1 MKTYDAI
8 GYEPAQI
15 DQNIPQS
22 IEEAELDPTFQAAA
36 EIYVNGIK
44 RSSGF
49 LDTFSLSERFERD
62 AKTGR
67 YDITEIL
74 RDEDWRLETILD
86 RNLNSSNLTDYEK
99 QAYQYIRTVFDELQI
114 KGGKERAQQIKDI
127 GTDIIFSPTTL
138 ASLLLGG
145 PGTTQA
151 SREGMNA
158 LARFALADTA
168 TAAATKGSIFGA
180 ATGFTEDLAQQGYQ
194 KSTGVRENIDY
205 GRLLGA
211 TTLGAV
217 IDGGISTLANRASN
231 LSKNRFDNDQDP
243 KTMRDRSEDDT
254 AGENSEVNAVIDEEV
269 NKVIST
275 GEGKQLDL
283 PLLTE
288 EDIEMYNSRPSR
300 NQPNQTDVL
309 QFKMRFLRGLE
320 ARLLGDAGEK
330 ITRRER
336 IALNKELES
345 LKLERKNIVVE
356 PADVEPIKGESKRRQ
371 KIRAKRLG
379 EEQVAEKRTDLDLKI
394 QNLENKLER
403 DAIGT
408 LAESDLSRL
417 EQLIVPDQFKDE
429 YLEAFEKQFPKK
441 KTYVPSKINVNAE
454 ETAEKISKE
463 AGGGT
468 QTIEEVQDT
477 IEETIADLP
486 PNTPPSTAS
495 GKLKYNIN
503 RILNRYGSRII
514 FKPVSV
520 IQSFAND
527 SKTAANLLTRF
538 RYDANRNIWEQR
550 DYDKQDFFEIYKE
563 TAGTHYV
570 RAKVAM
576 EPIAINM
583 RGELNDLANNQ
594 VLKVLRG
601 GEIDNENINKIA
613 FELRDVLTEI
623 GTNLKKAGFIT
634 GEIENYFPRAW
645 NRKAIERDKD
655 TFAEKLLSSGEATN
669 IEEANRIVE
678 DMLDKKNHLGQGSGA
693 GSTFFYTR
701 KFDKLKDNDF
711 EEFLDNDVVSVMNN
725 YIFTTSKQLAK
736 KKAFNVRKQSE
747 FQSRWID
754 PIRRE
759 LRAKGKT
766 LTKKDEAD
774 LIRVYQSTTGEGV
787 DRYSSSTFQGIV
799 DGYGI
804 ANRMAYLP
812 LATLSSLTEVFINIA
827 KAGPV
832 KSLKGFVGASDAA
845 RKTITDDLSEKLGKQ
860 GLTEQEIWKEMN
872 KFGLALDMSL
882 VDVAERLSGDQIQ
895 SKLGQKITNKFF
907 RVTFLDQW
915 TKFVQMS
922 SYLTGKNLI
931 TENLEAIAL
940 HRKKD
945 LAPSSR
951 IKRLE
956 TELKELNVNI
966 DQGIKWL
973 EGGLNTKDSFYTD
986 IQRGAARYTNEV
998 ILNPS
1003 PESGLK
1009 PTLMSNPQT
1018 SILFQFMGYPT
1029 AFTNTVLKNA
1039 GKNLLKGIVRL
1050 DFENTARTVA
1060 AGAIMTEMARWSNY
1074 ARSGGESEKY
1084 KDPLEIYS
1092 RAVVRWG
1099 GNGIVADMMMR
1110 ANKAAEIY
1118 QDPLASVTGFM
1129 GPVGQDAY
1137 TLIRRGD
1144 AVSFFGKKVPF
1155 YGAFKTVEDAF
1166 DVEFVDK
1173 YNNALKKGDK
1183 LFEETFVPE
1192 RSPEPRSGL
1201 FEGGL
1206 AILRDTDE
1214 KVTNVSNVIANPEER
1229 LVENT
1234 DRTFEEIAED
1244 PLRQMFSKGG
1254 AAKEIIKAG
1263 KDFFGFY
1270 NPVEKAVL
1278 NIEAGKKL
1286 QGNAFYKEI
1295 QRQTILDDS
1304 PAGQPVSDDIM
1315 AQAGLKDLKGNEKS
1329 ITIEEIQE
1337 VLAQQRLNTP
1347 LVRSQLKTD
1356 EVDYDHANIA
1366 EEQLKIAEA
1375 REKDDLRV
1383 IEDIFDVQADEYI
1396 LEFLLKN
1403 DPELYAEIQTGRI
1416 TNKEFLALGPEKLDS
1431 LHRKFIEEQ
1440 KTLVEK
1446 ALGRNGEFTR
1456 FTLAGEQGE
1465 EPVNYKEILFEADTN
1480 QIAFPYINKKHYP
1493 DRKNVISFIRTSDI
1507 QDKELGKIKMLEESQ
1522 TDAHVNGSKYGYT
1535 KHATLKNH
1543 LLDESASKKDKKV
1556 WKKILDKSL
1565 PTGKYLDKLEVD
1577 IEILERDLAIFYSK
1591 YGRDVNLNK
1600 LPENVLIEYQQITKD
1615 LTEAKTKKRKIEL
1628 NEELIDEV
1636 EAARGN
1642 LTSLAVPID
1651 LPFKKSWPELN
1662 LKGFLMDA
1670 ANDDA
1675 DTLGLPPYK
1684 IIAQRYGQENAS
1696 VEAISRIYDE
1706 KNIQWLNNWARQND
1720 YRDVNGELIQVEKVN
1735 LELDKK
1741 SPKYTEEE
1749 LDKMYDDRMQQSM
1762 EEGDEQALED
1772 WMNQYEN
1779 EMFREES
1786 GIPRDIEEETFD
1798 LLPDDDYDD
1807 VIYMDGRE
1815 IYAMTFTREMK
1826 EDIKKGLPM
1835 FSEGG
1840 LVINDDI

>member
-49 LDTFSLSERFERD
+49 LDAFSLSERFERD

-138 ASLLLGG
+138 VSLLLGG

-151 SREGMNA
+151 SRAGMNA
-158 LARFALADTA
+158 LARFALSDTA
-168 TAAATKGSIFGA
+168 KEAATKATIFGA
-180 ATGFTEDLAQQGYQ
+180 ATGFSEDLAQQGYQ

-205 GRLLGA
+205 GRLFGA
-211 TTLGAV
+211 TTLGGI
-217 IDGGISTLANRASN
+217 IDGGISTLASN
-231 LSKNRFDNDQDP
+231 VSKLSKNRFDNDQDP

-320 ARLLGDAGEK
+320 ARLLGDTGEK

-371 KIRAKRLG
+371 KVRAKRLG
-379 EEQVAEKRTDLDLKI
+379 EEQVAERRTDLDLKI

-601 GEIDNENINKIA
+601 GEVDNENINKIA

-645 NRKAIERDKD
+645 NRKAIERSKD
-655 TFAEKLLSSGEATN
+655 PFAEKLLSSGEATN
-669 IEEANRIVE
+669 IEEANRIVA

-766 LTKKDEAD
+766 LTKRDEAD

-812 LATLSSLTEVFINIA
+812 LATLSSLTEIFINIA

-832 KSLKGFVGASDAA
+832 KSLRGFVGASDAA

-1029 AFTNTVLKNA
+1029 AFTNTILKNA

-1092 RAVVRWG
+1092 RAIVRWG

-1173 YNNALKKGDK
+1173 YNNALKEGDK

-1295 QRQTILDDS
+1295 QRQTILADS

-1375 REKDDLRV
+1375 REKDNLRV
-1383 IEDIFDVQADEYI
+1383 FEDIYDIQADEYV

-1416 TNKEFLALGPEKLDS
+1416 TNEEFLALGPEKLDS

-1446 ALGRNGEFTR
+1446 ALGMDGRFTAY
-1456 FTLAGEQGE
+1456 TLAGEQGE
-1465 EPVNYKEILFEADTN
+1465 MPTNYKEILFEADTN
-1480 QIAFPYINKKHYP
+1480 QTVFPYINKKHYP

-1522 TDAHVNGSKYGYT
+1522 TDAHVNGSKFGYT
-1535 KHATLKNH
+1535 TYNTKTDFK
-1543 LLDESASKKDKKV
+1543 LDSFPSKKDKKV
-1556 WKKILDKSL
+1556 WKNIETYIQEIVTHYQANK
-1565 PTGKYLDKLEVD
+1565 
-1577 IEILERDLAIFYSK
+1577 EILKYAERDLERFYAK
-1591 YGRDVNLNK
+1591 HGTDLGK
-1600 LPENVLIEYQQITKD
+1600 LYRNESEEYQQIITDINK
-1615 LTEAKTKKRKIEL
+1615 AKTDIQIVET
-1628 NEELIDEV
+1628 NEELKNQID
-1636 EAARGN
+1636 AFYGN
-1642 LTSLAVPID
+1642 PTSLAVPID

-1675 DTLGLPPYK
+1675 DTLGLPTYK
-1684 IIAQRYGQENAS
+1684 IIAQRYEQEDS
-1696 VEAISRIYDE
+1696 PIEAISRIYDE

-1735 LELDKK
+1735 LKIEDKK
-1741 SPKYTEEE
+1741 SPKSEEE
-1749 LDKMYDDRMQQSM
+1749 LDKIYDDRMQQSI
-1762 EEGDEQALED
+1762 EEFEEESLEN

-1779 EMFREES
+1779 EMFREER
-1786 GIPRDIEEETFD
+1786 GIPRDIETETFD
-1798 LLPDDDYDD
+1798 LIPDDDYDD
-1807 VIYMDGRE
+1807 IIYMEGRE
-1815 IYAMTFTREMK
+1815 IYAMTLTREMK